1 MIVLGVKRLKFA
13 FNGATTMGASLA
25 EDIVCA
31 KKTGFEML
39 EIWKSKLFDT
49 IESDGVEAVKE
60 LFEQNALKPV
70 TINSIEQATFS
81 NREEKFKECERLCE
95 LANTLNVVAIVVVP
109 GFVRERLDEG
119 TVVKESVEVLK
130 QMARIAGRFKVKLG
144 FEFLGFP
151 DCSVNTLVLA
161 WKIVEQVGE
170 DNVGLII
177 DTCHFFAGGSKL
189 QDLERVDASK
199 IVIVHVNDL
208 PKLEDVKDSDR
219 LMPGDGILP
228 LRDFFKT
235 LRKIGYSGPVS
246 VELFNE
252 RYWQLSACEVA
263 REAFEKL
270 KVFVQNS

>member
-1 MIVLGVKRLKFA
+1 MKFA
-13 FNGATTMGASLA
+13 FNGATTMGANLA

-31 KKTGFEML
+31 KKAGFEML

-95 LANTLNVVAIVVVP
+95 LANTLNVEAIVVVP

-170 DNVGLII
+170 DNVDLII

-189 QDLERVDASK
+189 EDLERIDASK

-252 RYWQLSACEVA
+252 RYWQLNACEVA